1 MSNDNQL
8 DVYQSNLE
16 NYQGQDALKN
26 AFRASH
32 MGNEWLVPESGDK
45 NHISRLSLY
54 VEWLYA
60 TGNHWTNPALVEYT
74 HYLQSD
80 ERGLS
85 ASSIKSHLSTI
96 RARYRE
102 LIQNPDFKQRI
113 RAIADKAYPDKSEA
127 DRRVLYLTVM
137 EDIQD
142 ALNPDL
148 TRFVKQKTRQ
158 DSIDSD
164 QVRLTASQAENLIAM
179 PGIRTLQGIRDTAL
193 IYIMLATGLREAE
206 ICALNVVDLRQTVSN
221 EIGVHVRDGKGAKER
236 FVPYGELSDCLIYV
250 DAWMTQTNITDGAVF
265 RGFKDRHTPYYAPGK
280 KSPEQVYLRLTPRL
294 TPRAVQNILKNYP
307 VSIQGELRTL
317 RPHDTRRS
325 YAKLLWDNGM
335 DLLAIRDNLGHSDVK
350 TTQGYIGDMDM
361 DKRRAPAMLRPSH
374 DRKQLQKLSQ
384 IERLFE

>member
-1 MSNDNQL
+1 MSDDKQIE
-8 DVYQSNLE
+8 VFSSYPES
-16 NYQGQDALKN
+16 YHGQDALKQ
-26 AFRASH
+26 AFRVSN
-32 MGNEWLVPESGDK
+32 MGNNWLIPESGDK

-54 VEWLYA
+54 VDWLRS
-60 TGNHWTNPALVEYT
+60 TGNHWTSPSLVGYT

-102 LIQNPDFKQRI
+102 LIRNPDFKQRI
-113 RAIADKAYPDKSEA
+113 RAIADSAYPDKNEA
-127 DRRVLYLTVM
+127 DRRVLYLTVL

-142 ALNPDL
+142 ALNPEL
-148 TRFVKQKTRQ
+148 TRFVKQKTKQ
-158 DSIDSD
+158 DNIDS
-164 QVRLTASQAENLIAM
+164 QHIRLTASQAESLIAM
-179 PGIRTLQGIRDTAL
+179 PGIRTLQGLRDTAL
-193 IYIMLATGLREAE
+193 LYLMLATGLREAE
-206 ICALNVVDLRQTVSN
+206 ICALNRIDLRQTVSN

-250 DAWMTQTNITDGAVF
+250 DAWLTQTNITEGAIF

-280 KSPEQVYLRLTPRL
+280 KSPEQVYTRLTPRL
-294 TPRAVQNILKNYP
+294 TTRAVQNILKNYP

-317 RPHDTRRS
+317 RPHDTRRT

-350 TTQGYIGDMDM
+350 TTQGYIGEMDM

-374 DRKQLQKLSQ
+374 DMKTLQMLRNTR
-384 IERLFE
+384 RLMD